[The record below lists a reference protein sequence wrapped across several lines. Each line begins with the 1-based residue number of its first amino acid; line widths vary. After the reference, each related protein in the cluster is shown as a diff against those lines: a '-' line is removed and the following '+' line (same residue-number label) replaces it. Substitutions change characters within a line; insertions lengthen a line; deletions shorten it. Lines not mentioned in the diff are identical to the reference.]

1 MKGTVIDM
9 RIQKKESASGMRGG
23 QRRIRGSMSAYAGII
38 EYILSLLVRIPLLG
52 IIGDTGV
59 GLFAPAFELI
69 TLITILYSYGI
80 SRTMT
85 GLIRYRVKREQYK
98 NANKVFQTAFRLTIL
113 ISLILALL
121 TVVFSGV
128 FSEIAVLEEMS
139 KKAVLAAAPSIVLT
153 ALVSVFRGYF
163 NGIGFGGLVVQSQ
176 YIEKIVMFITVTLG
190 GGLMYE
196 YGLKAAALLQN
207 TTVAYAYGALGAIL
221 GMMAAELVALI
232 YLLIVFAIY
241 AGTWR
246 RQLKQDMGRRKE
258 SSGEILNMLFGNGFS
273 AAFIAVF
280 ANVFMLIDQRF
291 FNYCMNRREL
301 SHSRAGLW
309 GAYYGK
315 FAVLIGVGAAICCLA
330 VSGVIGKIVI
340 AYEREEYQTMHDR
353 IGNAVKKLCIVSFP
367 VAINLTVLSEAFVNG
382 LYQGENLTA
391 VSMVKRGTVI
401 IFFYAVAYLFGQIM
415 LKLRMTKELALSLVI
430 ALAVHI
436 LTVFLLV
443 RKGLQGEEGIVYSV
457 IAFTAV
463 MAILCFIFT
472 VRKLKYRQEWL
483 YSIAFPAVSA
493 CVAGLVVM
501 LLNMLLLQTVG
512 NILTILISSLVGMIL
527 YILLLMILRVL
538 NEAEL
543 SRLFFGNLWIALGRM
558 IGVL

>member
-1 MKGTVIDM
+1 
-9 RIQKKESASGMRGG
+9 MRGG
-23 QRRIRGSMSAYAGII
+23 QKRIKGNMAAYAGII
-38 EYILSLLVRIPLLG
+38 EYILSLLIRIPLLG
-52 IIGDTGV
+52 VIGDTGI

-69 TLITILYSYGI
+69 TLSTLLFSYGI

-98 NANKVFQTAFRLTIL
+98 NANLVFQTAFRLSIL
-113 ISLILALL
+113 ISLILAFLV
-121 TVVFSGV
+121 VVFSGI
-128 FSEIAVLEEMS
+128 FSEIVVLEEMS
-139 KKAVLAAAPSIVLT
+139 KKAVLAVAPAIVLT
-153 ALVSVFRGYF
+153 ALVNVFRGYF

-176 YIEKIVMFITVTLG
+176 YIEKIVMFITATLG
-190 GGLMYE
+190 GGLMYD
-196 YGLKAAALLQN
+196 YGSKAAALLQN
-207 TTVAYAYGALGAIL
+207 SIVAYAYGALGVIL
-221 GMMAAELVALI
+221 GMIAAEMIALL

-241 AGTWR
+241 SGTWR
-246 RQLKQDMGRRKE
+246 KQLKQDTGRRKE
-258 SSGEILNMLFGNGFS
+258 SGGEILSMLFGNGFF
-273 AAFIAVF
+273 AAFVAIF

-315 FAVLIGVGAAICCLA
+315 FAMLIGVGAAISCLA
-330 VSGVIGKIVI
+330 VSGLIGKIVI
-340 AYEREEYQTMHDR
+340 AYEKEEYQMMHDR
-353 IGNAVKKLCIVSFP
+353 IGNAAKRLCIVSLP
-367 VAINLTVLSEAFVNG
+367 IAINLAVLSEAFVNS
-382 LYQGENLTA
+382 LYQGNNET
-391 VSMVKRGTVI
+391 VISMVRRGTVI
-401 IFFYAVAYLFGQIM
+401 IIFYGIAFLFGQIM
-415 LKLRMTKELALSLVI
+415 LKLRMAKELMLSLVV

-436 LTVFLLV
+436 LAVFLLV

-457 IAFTAV
+457 IAFTGIL
-463 MAILCFIFT
+463 AILCFILT
-472 VRKLKYRQEWL
+472 IRKLKYRQEWL
-483 YSIAFPAVSA
+483 YSVAFPIVSA

-512 NILTILISSLVGMIL
+512 NILTIVISSLVGMIL

-543 SRLFFGNLWIALGRM
+543 SRLLFGNLWIALGRM

>member
-1 MKGTVIDM
+1 M
-9 RIQKKESASGMRGG
+9 A
-23 QRRIRGSMSAYAGII
+23 AYAGII
-38 EYILSLLVRIPLLG
+38 EYILSLLVRIPLLS
-52 IIGDTGV
+52 IIGDTGL

-69 TLITILYSYGI
+69 ILATLLFSYGI

-98 NANKVFQTAFRLTIL
+98 NANKVFQTAFRLAIF

-121 TVVFSGV
+121 TAVLSGV

-139 KKAVLAAAPSIVLT
+139 KKAVFAAAPAIVLT

-176 YIEKIVMFITVTLG
+176 YIEKIAMFVTVTFG
-190 GGLMYE
+190 GGLMYD

-207 TTVAYAYGALGAIL
+207 PIVAYAYGALGAIL
-221 GMMAAELVALI
+221 GMTAAELIALI

-246 RQLKQDMGRRKE
+246 KQLKQDMVRRRE
-258 SSGEILNMLFGNGFS
+258 SSGEILGMLFGNGFS
-273 AAFIAVF
+273 AAFVAFF

-301 SHSRAGLW
+301 SQNRAGLW

-315 FAVLIGVGAAICCLA
+315 FAVLIGVGTAICCLA
-330 VSGVIGKIVI
+330 VSSLIGKIVI
-340 AYEREEYQTMHDR
+340 AYEKEEYQTMRDR
-353 IGNAVKKLCIVSFP
+353 IGNAVKKLCVVSFP
-367 VAINLTVLSEAFVNG
+367 VAINLAVLSEAFLNG
-382 LYQGENLTA
+382 LYQGDNATMI
-391 VSMVKRGTVI
+391 SMVMRGTVI
-401 IFFYAVAYLFGQIM
+401 IFFYGFAYLFGQIM
-415 LKLRMTKELALSLVI
+415 LKLRMTKELVLSLVI
-430 ALAVHI
+430 ALTVHI
-436 LTVFLLV
+436 LAVFLFV
-443 RKGLQGEEGIVYSV
+443 RRGLLGEEGIVYSV
-457 IAFTAV
+457 IAFTAIL
-463 MAILCFIFT
+463 AILCFVLT

-483 YSIAFPAVSA
+483 YSFAFPAVSA

-543 SRLFFGNLWIALGRM
+543 SKLFFGNLWIALGRM